1 MYSENLGAVMQ
12 NRLAQYSVEELQGYF
27 SDFHK
32 DFFGFRPRYATPEQW
47 RSREYLEAAINAI
60 HNQMDRMK
68 ETFAGREELRA
79 QGWVIDETEE
89 DLALQAQWLADERAR
104 AETELSAK
112 LDAEFYG
119 VA

>member
-1 MYSENLGAVMQ
+1 MSQ
-12 NRLAQYSVEELQGYF
+12 NHLADLSVEELQGYL

-47 RSREYLEAAINAI
+47 RDREYLEASINAI

-79 QGWVIDETEE
+79 NGWVVEETDPEFAE
-89 DLALQAQWLADERAR
+89 QARWLQQERDRKYAEMLAE
-104 AETELSAK
+104 
-112 LDAEFYG
+112 LDAEYYG